1 MPRSSGPPSSG
12 PCLVWDSPH
21 GRVIHDLDRAVLILG
36 REEVSDI
43 VVLEPAVSR
52 RHALIQVEPG
62 TVTVTDLGSSGGTKI
77 NGARLSPDLP
87 STLAPGDMIQVGRVT
102 LVFHE
107 AEPPPVPLR
116 LESEQAKPV
125 IAKVRSKAPGT
136 GVTGATGVKARKP
149 IRRAPPA
156 SPAVHT
162 ATGSDTW
169 KWVALGAAFLAV
181 GVGGALVAVL
191 MSRGDATPAALPEAR
206 IEEPAVEVEPPAS
219 DPDPLPE
226 PPVAK
231 PPKDPNRAPDGALP
245 PQGFLSA
252 SEYPELLE
260 VDGEQYYPVRLGEW
274 NSAWVPV
281 VGGDGRTYRI
291 ARGRVTKAENRI
303 DLASRAARA
312 RAGLDPD
319 DPDAHIALAVWC
331 AERYIKRETRL
342 LAARVLELRPGDA
355 EAQRL
360 LRLVE

>member
-1 MPRSSGPPSSG
+1 MPPLSGPPSSG
-12 PCLVWDSPH
+12 PCLVWDSSH

-116 LESEQAKPV
+116 LQSEPAKPV
-125 IAKVRSKAPGT
+125 IAKVRPKAPGT
-136 GVTGATGVKARKP
+136 GLAGLAGLTGLTGLTGVKARKP
-149 IRRAPPA
+149 IRRAAPA
-156 SPAVHT
+156 LPAAQT

-191 MSRGDATPAALPEAR
+191 MSRGDATSAAPTEAR
-206 IEEPAVEVEPPAS
+206 I
-219 DPDPLPE
+219 
-226 PPVAK
+226 
-231 PPKDPNRAPDGALP
+231 
-245 PQGFLSA
+245 
-252 SEYPELLE
+252 
-260 VDGEQYYPVRLGEW
+260 
-274 NSAWVPV
+274 
-281 VGGDGRTYRI
+281 
-291 ARGRVTKAENRI
+291 
-303 DLASRAARA
+303 
-312 RAGLDPD
+312 
-319 DPDAHIALAVWC
+319 
-331 AERYIKRETRL
+331 
-342 LAARVLELRPGDA
+342 
-355 EAQRL
+355 
-360 LRLVE
+360 